1 LKRFTRH
8 LIYFLLIN
16 GFVLALLSAC
26 EDVYRNKS
34 HASVSLQ
41 SIQQGKVLAAKYCI
55 SCHALPDP
63 KSLDSKSWEKGVLPA
78 MGPLLGIFEHNFQDY
93 PSSKNDQY
101 LDKNFYPSQ
110 PLLNRSQWQNII
122 DYYAATSPDT
132 LIRQQRQDK
141 IEIELPLFAVQTPSG
156 NYLNATTSF
165 VKINPKG
172 VIQSLVVSDAIKKQT
187 YLFDKE
193 LLVADSFINNGPVV
207 DIEFGQNAMLAC
219 NIGVLNPNNGKFGKG
234 NFINKLTNGSY
245 EESKLSLLD
254 SLQRPVQISSAD
266 FNRDGKIDYLV
277 CEFGFVTGALSW
289 MENTG
294 SNGFKRRVLRSLP
307 GAIKAYIQ
315 DYNKDGAQDIWVL
328 FGQGD
333 EGIFLFTN
341 KGDGN
346 FKEEKLLSFPS
357 VYGSSSFEL
366 IDFNKDGY
374 VDIIYTCG
382 DNGDYS
388 PVLKPYHGV
397 YLFMNDG
404 ANHFKQKFFFS
415 INGCFKALARDYDN
429 DGDLDIATI
438 SFFADYK
445 NEPEESFVYLKNTG
459 SFKFKPYSFQE
470 SAIGRWLTM
479 DAGDIDG
486 DGDIDLV
493 LGNFFMGAGLVK
505 SKNDWSKSPPFILLK
520 NTGRQ

>member
-1 LKRFTRH
+1 LKKFRR
-8 LIYFLLIN
+8 LSIYLLLIN
-16 GFVLALLSAC
+16 GFVLALLFAC
-26 EDVYRNKS
+26 EDAYRNKS
-34 HASVSLQ
+34 HASVSEQ
-41 SIQQGKVLAAKYCI
+41 SIKEGRILAAKYCI

-63 KSLDSKSWEKGVLPA
+63 AWLDSKSWENGVLPA

-122 DYYAATSPDT
+122 DYYSATSPDT

-141 IEIELPLFAVQTPSG
+141 IEMELPLFAVQTPAGS
-156 NYLNATTSF
+156 YLNATTSF

-172 VIQSLVVSDAIKKQT
+172 VPHPLVISDAIRKQT
-187 YLFDKE
+187 YLFNKE
-193 LLVADSFINNGPVV
+193 LLLTDSFINNGPIV
-207 DIEFGQNAMLAC
+207 DIEFGQNEMLAC
-219 NIGVLNPNNGKFGKG
+219 NIGVLNPNNGKFGEG
-234 NFINKLTNGSY
+234 NFINKLANGKY

-254 SLQRPVQISSAD
+254 SLQRPVQLSSAD
-266 FNRDGKIDYLV
+266 FNRDGKMDYVV

-294 SNGFKRRVLRSLP
+294 SNNFKRHVLRSLP
-307 GAIKAYIQ
+307 GAIKAYIL
-315 DYNKDGAQDIWVL
+315 DYNKDGSPDIWVL
-328 FGQGD
+328 FGQGE

-341 KGDGN
+341 KGDGH
-346 FKEEKLLSFPS
+346 FKEEKLLSFPP

-366 IDFNKDGY
+366 IDYNNDGY
-374 VDIIYTCG
+374 TDIVYTCG
-382 DNGDYS
+382 DNADYS
-388 PVLKPYHGV
+388 PILKPYHGV
-397 YLFMNDG
+397 YLFINDG
-404 ANHFKQKFFFS
+404 SNHFNQRFFFP
-415 INGCFKALARDYDN
+415 INGCFKALARDYDS

-445 NEPEESFVYLKNTG
+445 NEPEESFVYLKNAG
-459 SFKFKPYSFQE
+459 NFKFKPYSLPE
-470 SAIGRWLTM
+470 SSTGRWLTM

-493 LGNFFMGAGLVK
+493 LGNFFIGPRIMK
-505 SKNDWSKSPPFILLK
+505 SKIDWSKSPPFILLK
-520 NTGRQ
+520 NTIK

>member
-1 LKRFTRH
+1 LKKFRR
-8 LIYFLLIN
+8 LSIYLLLIN
-16 GFVLALLSAC
+16 GFVLALLFAC
-26 EDVYRNKS
+26 EDAYRNKS
-34 HASVSLQ
+34 HASVSEQ
-41 SIQQGKVLAAKYCI
+41 SIKEGRILAAKYCI

-63 KSLDSKSWEKGVLPA
+63 AWLDSKSWEKGVLPA

-122 DYYAATSPDT
+122 DYYSATSPDT

-141 IEIELPLFAVQTPSG
+141 IEMELPLFAVQTPAGS
-156 NYLNATTSF
+156 YLNATTSF
-165 VKINPKG
+165 IKINPTG
-172 VIQSLVVSDAIKKQT
+172 IAQSLVISDALKKRT
-187 YLFDKE
+187 YLFNKE
-193 LLVADSFINNGPVV
+193 LLMTDSFLNDGPVV
-207 DIEFGQNAMLAC
+207 DIEFGQNGMLAC

-234 NFINKLTNGSY
+234 NFINKLANGKY
-245 EESKLSLLD
+245 EEKKLPMLD
-254 SLQRPVQISSAD
+254 SLQRPVQLLSAD
-266 FNRDGKIDYLV
+266 FNRDGKMDYLI

-289 MENTG
+289 MEGTEN
-294 SNGFKRRVLRSLP
+294 NGFKRHVLRPLP
-307 GAIKAYIQ
+307 GAIKAYTQ
-315 DYNKDGAQDIWVL
+315 DHNKDGAPDIWVL

-346 FKEEKLLSFPS
+346 FIEEKLLSFPS
-357 VYGSSSFEL
+357 VYGSSLFEL

-374 VDIIYTCG
+374 ADIIYTCG
-382 DNGDYS
+382 DNADYS

-404 ANHFKQKFFFS
+404 SNHFEQKFFFA
-415 INGCFKALARDYDN
+415 INGCYKALARDYDN

-438 SFFADYK
+438 SFFADFK

-459 SFKFKPYSFQE
+459 SFKFKPYSLPE
-470 SAIGRWLTM
+470 STIGRWLTM

-493 LGNFFMGAGLVK
+493 LGNFFIGPGILK
-505 SKNDWSKSPPFILLK
+505 SKIDWSKSPPFILLK
-520 NTGRQ
+520 NAIK